1 MRRKLNRF
9 TKYIVAFGI
18 ISATTAV
25 GNIVP
30 ISANGNIESEFSSVI
45 EKYKSKDIIVEDG
58 VSLRK
63 GEKLDLSDNPNWEM
77 SDNNTVNIENGVVT
91 PKNSGTVFL
100 SQEIDDKVKIKE
112 VYVPRQIRSYSFAVK
127 PKEKR
132 NYYKVFVDPGHGGK
146 DNGASGNGNNEDQ
159 LNLQVA
165 KRVEKKLID
174 KGIEVKMSRSSDE
187 FISLEDRSKMANQY
201 SPDVFISIHQNSA
214 DNSSANGIET
224 YYHTKKGE
232 YEPYAK
238 EIQSHA
244 IDETGARDR
253 KVKNANFAVLRETNM
268 PAALFES
275 GFITN
280 PSESAKLASP
290 EYQDKLATGIVNGI
304 ETYLKQNIQLN
315 GDSENSDRLE
325 IINTGTVTAT
335 SLNVRSGYGTGY
347 DVIGILSK
355 GDKVE
360 IVESKNGWYKI
371 KYKNTY
377 GYISGS
383 YIKLDT
389 IVKPPSMELG
399 WNQKNDEWYYYKSD
413 GTMAIGWE
421 QVGGTWYY
429 FNNSGVMKTDWLQLE
444 DTWYYLKPN
453 GAMAVGW
460 EQVGG
465 TWYYFNNSGAMKTD
479 WLQLGDTW
487 YYLKPNGAM
496 AVGWEQVGGTWYYFN
511 NSGAMKTGW
520 LQLGDTWYYL
530 KSNGAMAVGWEQVGG
545 TWYYFNNSGA
555 MKTGWLQLGDTW
567 YYLKSNGAMAV
578 GWELIGNDW
587 YYFDIYGG
595 MVTNETIDGW
605 KIGSNGIASL
615 A

>member
-1 MRRKLNRF
+1 
-9 TKYIVAFGI
+9 
-18 ISATTAV
+18 
-25 GNIVP
+25 
-30 ISANGNIESEFSSVI
+30 
-45 EKYKSKDIIVEDG
+45 
-58 VSLRK
+58 
-63 GEKLDLSDNPNWEM
+63 
-77 SDNNTVNIENGVVT
+77 
-91 PKNSGTVFL
+91 
-100 SQEIDDKVKIKE
+100 
-112 VYVPRQIRSYSFAVK
+112 
-127 PKEKR
+127 
-132 NYYKVFVDPGHGGK
+132 
-146 DNGASGNGNNEDQ
+146 
-159 LNLQVA
+159 
-165 KRVEKKLID
+165 
-174 KGIEVKMSRSSDE
+174 
-187 FISLEDRSKMANQY
+187 
-201 SPDVFISIHQNSA
+201 
-214 DNSSANGIET
+214 
-224 YYHTKKGE
+224 
-232 YEPYAK
+232 
-238 EIQSHA
+238 
-244 IDETGARDR
+244 
-253 KVKNANFAVLRETNM
+253 M

-399 WNQKNDEWYYYKSD
+399 WNQKGDEWYYYKSD

-429 FNNSGVMKTDWLQLE
+429 FNNSGVMKTDWLR
-444 DTWYYLKPN
+444 
-453 GAMAVGW
+453 
-460 EQVGG
+460 
-465 TWYYFNNSGAMKTD
+465 
-479 WLQLGDTW
+479 LGDTW

-511 NSGAMKTGW
+511 NSGAMKTDR
-520 LQLGDTWYYL
+520 LRIRRYMVLL
-530 KSNGAMAVGWEQVGG
+530 KTKWSDGSRMG
-545 TWYYFNNSGA
+545 TSRRN
-555 MKTGWLQLGDTW
+555 
-567 YYLKSNGAMAV
+567 
-578 GWELIGNDW
+578 
-587 YYFDIYGG
+587 
-595 MVTNETIDGW
+595 MV
-605 KIGSNGIASL
+605 L
-615 A
+615 L